1 MTKSQ
6 SRMVAGF
13 VGLIVMVWV
22 VFGAASTAPAASRN
36 WATSKMGNWSDNSA
50 NGWGGSYPNG
60 VGDAAS
66 YYANSAA
73 ATTQDVAGVVIG
85 SLINWANGNSHW
97 TIATNSSN
105 NALTFQCGAGTNAL
119 IQTGAAELTVYPNIV
134 LNSPLFVSGTNDTSA
149 GFGGTFNL
157 YGSITGA
164 QNVTVYMSSGTASWK
179 GSALL
184 INNLNNNGA
193 VSITTTNFGTNTT
206 LVTINNVGSNV
217 TALTKTGSPS
227 NPDISGGWLWIGGGT
242 LTGTVTA
249 ATNVRIDKAPMSGTL
264 IISADNSASFQGK
277 WGSGRD
283 NNGSDWGVLQFAS
296 ANAIGAAATNIN
308 LGYAGMVSLQS
319 GYQAVLDHIDP
330 NTAGG
335 TVVLTA
341 DCNSNLNFNVPGG
354 KKVTL
359 GSVGTNSYTG
369 TMTPTNATYR
379 LGGGGGTLI
388 LPNANTLTGANGVN
402 LDGTYYSPS
411 RAGTVRIANTNDY
424 TGATAIYR
432 SDFYGTS
439 ILETPYLANGGVPS
453 GIGKSSSAAAN
464 LAFSGGVLRYTGTGA
479 QIDRLFTLNWY
490 GGNTGHTLDA
500 SGSGALQFANTGALT
515 IGGNAKGPRV
525 LVLAGSSTNDNTL
538 MPVHADGTGA
548 NLGTNSLVKS
558 GSGKWIL
565 SGADTYT
572 GSTTVTNGTLW
583 VNGSISSTNPSV
595 GGTYV
600 FASATLG
607 GTGKV
612 ASAVTVT
619 GGTVAPGAPM
629 GTLTVG
635 SVTLDSSSTLAVQLN
650 GTNQYS
656 QLKSAGNVALSNC
669 KLSVTVLGP
678 VGSRDRYTIVNST
691 NGVVS
696 GQFASG
702 GLVTANNGA
711 KFTVTYGTTNVILS
725 ASPGGTAVL
734 FR

>member
-1 MTKSQ
+1 MKSMFV
-6 SRMVAGF
+6 RRLGTVLLAGT
-13 VGLIVMVWV
+13 V
-22 VFGAASTAPAASRN
+22 VCGSVQMAAAASRN
-36 WATSKMGNWSDNSA
+36 WAANKMGNWSDTSA

-66 YYANSAA
+66 YYANSVA

-85 SLINWANGNSHW
+85 SLGNYANANSHW
-97 TIATNSSN
+97 TIATNNSN
-105 NALTFQCGAGTNAL
+105 NSLTFQCGAGTNAL
-119 IQTGAAELTVYPNIV
+119 IQTSAAELTVYPNIV
-134 LNSPLFVSGTNDTSA
+134 LNSPLSVIGSNESNIA
-149 GFGGTFNL
+149 YGGSFNL
-157 YGSITGA
+157 YGAITGA
-164 QNVTVYMSSGTASWK
+164 QDVTVYLSTGTAAGK
-179 GSALL
+179 GASLL
-184 INNLNNNGA
+184 INNLNNSGA
-193 VSITTTNFGTNTT
+193 LYVTAKSNAANTA
-206 LVTINNVGSNV
+206 LVTINTIGSNV
-217 TALTKTGSPS
+217 TALTKTGSQS
-227 NPDISGGWLWIGGGT
+227 NPGDITGGWLWIGGGT
-242 LTGTVTA
+242 LTGKVTA
-249 ATNVRIDKAPMSGTL
+249 AGNLRIDKGAGGTL
-264 IISADNSASFQGK
+264 VISADNSASFLGK

-283 NNGSDWGVLQFAS
+283 NNGTDWGVLQFAS
-296 ANAIGAAATNIN
+296 VNAMGGAATNIN
-308 LGYAGMVSLQS
+308 LGYAGMVALQPV
-319 GYQAVLDHIDP
+319 YQPVLDHIDP
-330 NTAGG
+330 ATAGG
-335 TVVLTA
+335 AVVLTA
-341 DCNSNLNFNVPGG
+341 DCSSNLSFNVSGG
-354 KKVTL
+354 TKVTL

-479 QIDRLFTLNWY
+479 QSDRLFTLNWY

-500 SGSGALQFANTGALT
+500 SGAGALQFANTGALA

-525 LVLAGSSTNDNTL
+525 LVLSGSSTNDNTL
-538 MPVHADGTGA
+538 TPVYADGTGN
-548 NLGTNSLVKS
+548 NLGTNALVKS
-558 GSGKWIL
+558 GPGKWIL

-572 GSTTVTNGTLW
+572 GPTTITNGTLW

-595 GGTYV
+595 GGTSV
-600 FASATLG
+600 FPGATLG

-635 SVTLDSSSTLAVQLN
+635 SVSINSNSTLAVQLN
-650 GTNQYS
+650 GPNQYS

-669 KLSVTVLGP
+669 MLSVTVLGP
-678 VGSRDRYTIVNST
+678 VGGRDRYTIVNST

-711 KFTVTYGTTNVILS
+711 KFTITYGTTNVILS
-725 ASPGGTAVL
+725 APPGGTAVL